1 MKQSIYKA
9 HAVPAA
15 LLFSFDV
22 PSISR
27 DYDTG
32 LNENKTVCELMG
44 RKAAYN
50 RKNCGYIASEMLFYC
65 KIGKITIITYKT
77 NWNKGI
83 MTKYAT
89 KL

>member
-15 LLFSFDV
+15 LLFSFDA

-32 LNENKTVCELMG
+32 LNENKTVCEHTR
-44 RKAAYN
+44 RKTA
-50 RKNCGYIASEMLFYC
+50 
-65 KIGKITIITYKT
+65 
-77 NWNKGI
+77 
-83 MTKYAT
+83 
-89 KL
+89 